1 MGFTQLSWVTL
12 IRLTRGGEAGGERR
26 GRRVGTGFAPN
37 LSASSPDTNRV
48 SKHRGDHVSRKQWCN
63 SQRVNKWSRVQRGRH
78 FWCNS
83 PSAGGWGGVVWA
95 VFGVWGRGFLC
106 LGRLCVF
113 HLCPTLLFLGWK
125 CVREHPPATSLKLFP
140 AQQCFQDLFL
150 QPVLLIVSNVSKRK
164 SRASVVCLL
173 WKQRHQS

>member
-12 IRLTRGGEAGGERR
+12 IRLTRGGEVGGERR

-63 SQRVNKWSRVQRGRH
+63 SQRVNKWLRVQRGRH

-83 PSAGGWGGVVWA
+83 PSAEGGGGS
-95 VFGVWGRGFLC
+95 C
-106 LGRLCVF
+106 LG
-113 HLCPTLLFLGWK
+113 
-125 CVREHPPATSLKLFP
+125 CVRHVGEGLSMFRQTLRFSSLSYIIIPGMKVCTGTS
-140 AQQCFQDLFL
+140 
-150 QPVLLIVSNVSKRK
+150 
-164 SRASVVCLL
+164 ASDESEVVPCSTVFSGFIPSACVANSI
-173 WKQRHQS
+173 KCE